1 MRADIYMIPQSL
13 NPRYAAVVFSNKYCL
28 VCTHGLPHYRV
39 HISVMTIS
47 TARNWGGVKV
57 RSEIL
62 EHINH
67 EMDCTNMDY

>member
-62 EHINH
+62 EHKTS
-67 EMDCTNMDY
+67 DSVAKRV